1 MANCCILNGL
11 LIATI
16 SILFVVSAAISTL
29 FVVSTLPLLN
39 SNASSNLIGDI
50 LKQSSSLIHSDSSL
64 SVIVIDMI
72 DLGSETVDVF
82 KSSFMP
88 KIINE
93 PLKPAFTYQMKG
105 LPIQNYS
112 NYPINYLGGDEPLYL
127 LEGSVLNYSLE
138 IIHDNS
144 INCSVCLQVFDD
156 ICEYQKFL
164 RHNYSGPLMCITEST
179 YHPVS
184 FVIKKSSS
192 YFVAIQIAAN
202 VAVNSTIFVDYVYYN
217 TTGLNRPDDCNN
229 TLTSVNSKC
238 EVTVCNSYL
247 SCTSDYY
254 ILVEPSGV
262 VNMSVT
268 RIQRFLLNGK
278 ARIALFIIII
288 PLCVTFL
295 LTLTIMAKHCLCKA
309 FKSNDIEIIMKE
321 VNIDL
326 FILIHC

>member
-1 MANCCILNGL
+1 MASCCILSNFL
-11 LIATI
+11 VLT
-16 SILFVVSAAISTL
+16 AIINIL

-39 SNASSNLIGDI
+39 STASSNLIGDI

-64 SVIVIDMI
+64 SVILIDMI

-82 KSSFMP
+82 KSSFIP

-93 PLKPAFTYQMKG
+93 PLKPVFTYQMKG

-112 NYPINYLGGDEPLYL
+112 NYAINYLGGDEPLYL
-127 LEGSVLNYSLE
+127 LQGSVLNYSLE
-138 IIHDNS
+138 IINDNS
-144 INCSVCLQVFDD
+144 TNCPVRLDIFND
-156 ICEYQKFL
+156 ICEYQHFL
-164 RHNYSGPLMCITEST
+164 QHDFSVPSMSSSCITEST

-184 FVIKKSSS
+184 FVINKSSS
-192 YFVAIQIAAN
+192 YFVAIQVAAN
-202 VAVNSTIFVDYVYYN
+202 VAVNSTILVDYVYYN
-217 TTGLNRPDDCNN
+217 TTGLSRPDDCND
-229 TLTSVNSKC
+229 TLTSVNPKC

-247 SCTSDYY
+247 SCTSDYYY

-278 ARIALFIIII
+278 TRNALFIINII
-288 PLCVTFL
+288 LLCVTTLL

-309 FKSNDIEIIMKE
+309 FKSNNIENDHERGKY
-321 VNIDL
+321 
-326 FILIHC
+326 

>member
-1 MANCCILNGL
+1 M
-11 LIATI
+11 
-16 SILFVVSAAISTL
+16 SATL

-39 SNASSNLIGDI
+39 STASSNLIGDI

-93 PLKPAFTYQMKG
+93 PLKPVFTYQMKG

-112 NYPINYLGGDEPLYL
+112 NYAINYLGGDEPLYL
-127 LEGSVLNYSLE
+127 LQGSVLNYSLE
-138 IIHDNS
+138 IIHNNS
-144 INCSVCLQVFDD
+144 TNCPVFLHVFDD
-156 ICEYQKFL
+156 NYEYQQFL
-164 RHNYSGPLMCITEST
+164 RHDYSVPLMSSSCITEST

-184 FVIKKSSS
+184 FVINKSSS

-202 VAVNSTIFVDYVYYN
+202 VTVNSTISVDYVYYN
-217 TTGLNRPDDCNN
+217 TTGLSRPDDCND
-229 TLTSVNSKC
+229 TLTSVNPKC

-278 ARIALFIIII
+278 ARIALFIIYII
-288 PLCVTFL
+288 LLCVTLL
-295 LTLTIMAKHCLCKA
+295 LTLTIMAKHCLCKF
-309 FKSNDIEIIMKE
+309 FKSNDIKNHHETGKY
-321 VNIDL
+321 
-326 FILIHC
+326 

>member
-11 LIATI
+11 IATI
-16 SILFVVSAAISTL
+16 GILFVMSTWPL
-29 FVVSTLPLLN
+29 FNST
-39 SNASSNLIGDI
+39 ASSNLIGDI

-72 DLGSETVDVF
+72 DLGSETVDVV

-88 KIINE
+88 KTINE
-93 PLKPAFTYQMKG
+93 PLKPVFTYQMKG

-112 NYPINYLGGDEPLYL
+112 NYAINYLGGDEPLYL

-144 INCSVCLQVFDD
+144 TNCSVRLHVFDD
-156 ICEYQKFL
+156 IYEYQHFL
-164 RHNYSGPLMCITEST
+164 QHDYSVPLKSSPCITECT
-179 YHPVS
+179 HHPVS
-184 FVIKKSSS
+184 FVINKLSS

-202 VAVNSTIFVDYVYYN
+202 VAVNSTISVDYVYYN
-217 TTGLNRPDDCNN
+217 TTGLSRPDDCNN
-229 TLTSVNSKC
+229 TLTSVNPKC

-254 ILVEPSGV
+254 ILVESSGA

-278 ARIALFIIII
+278 SRIALFIIYII
-288 PLCVTFL
+288 FLCVTLL
-295 LTLTIMAKHCLCKA
+295 LTLTTMAKHCLCKS
-309 FKSNDIEIIMKE
+309 FKSKVIENDHEISKY
-321 VNIDL
+321 
-326 FILIHC
+326 